1 MRKLLLALLPLFIS
15 ILASANAALSIVALD
30 TGDQLIGE
38 ILPKSSQATLMLR
51 SPLLGEIKVPRARVI
66 SIQAKALK
74 PLIGKST
81 TVAQG
86 KLKNVGNSGIK
97 EESLIEERK
106 IIDKFLKFK
115 APNYW
120 SGNMRLGMNLSQGNR
135 KWKEAYAKGKL
146 EIDPKQSP
154 NFYRFSGS
162 YTYRQTERTN
172 GKEFKSTDKYDA
184 EFIYRRSFFE
194 NWFTQNAL
202 GYRAD
207 RVKGIDREVQVS
219 AGIGYEYRPSNRLKL
234 IFGGGGGIE
243 ELEADFEDARV
254 GQYPLAN
261 IFQEATWRPL
271 KRTSVIQKFNYYWDP
286 EDSDQFNYVLT
297 ATIRIRLTDLLGFE
311 FSYNKSYDSD
321 VGITNSKDDEQWRNA
336 LVLYF

>member
-1 MRKLLLALLPLFIS
+1 MRKLQLALLPLFIF
-15 ILASANAALSIVALD
+15 ILASANAALSVVALD

-38 ILPKSSQATLMLR
+38 ILPRSSPATLILR
-51 SPLLGEIKVPRARVI
+51 SPILGEIKVPRARVI
-66 SIQAKALK
+66 SIKAKALK
-74 PLIGKST
+74 PLNGKTT

-86 KLKNVGNSGIK
+86 KPKYVEDSEVKK
-97 EESLIEERK
+97 ESITEERK
-106 IIDKFLKFK
+106 VIDKFLKFK
-115 APNYW
+115 APSYW

-135 KWKEAYAKGKL
+135 KWKEAYTKGKL
-146 EIDPKQSP
+146 EIDPKQSS
-154 NFYRFSGS
+154 NFFRFSGS

-172 GKEFKSTDKYDA
+172 GKEYKSTDKYDA

-219 AGIGYEYRPSNRLKL
+219 AGVGYEYKPSNRFKL

-243 ELEADFEDARV
+243 ELKADFADARE
-254 GQYPLAN
+254 GQFPLAN

-271 KRTSVIQKFNYYWDP
+271 KRTSVLQKFSYYWDP

-297 ATIRIRLTDLLGFE
+297 TAIRIRMTDLLGFE

-321 VGITNSKDDEQWRNA
+321 VGISNSKDDEQWRNA

>member
-1 MRKLLLALLPLFIS
+1 MRKLLFALLPQFIF
-15 ILASANAALSIVALD
+15 ILASANATLSVVALD

-38 ILPKSSQATLMLR
+38 ILPGSSPATLILR
-51 SPLLGEIKVPRARVI
+51 SPLFGEIKVPRARVI
-66 SIQAKALK
+66 SMQVKAPK
-74 PLIGKST
+74 PLIGRST
-81 TVAQG
+81 TVAKG
-86 KLKNVGNSGIK
+86 KSSNVENSEIK
-97 EESLIEERK
+97 KESIIEERK
-106 IIDKFLKFK
+106 IIDEFLKFK
-115 APNYW
+115 APSYW

-135 KWKEAYAKGKL
+135 KWKEAYTKGKL

-162 YTYRQTERTN
+162 YTYRQSERTN
-172 GKEFKSTDKYDA
+172 GQEFKSTDKYDA

-219 AGIGYEYRPSNRLKL
+219 AGIGYEYKPSNRFKL

-243 ELEADFEDARV
+243 ELDADFQDARV

-271 KRTSVIQKFNYYWDP
+271 KRTSVIQKFSYNWDP

-297 ATIRIRLTDLLGFE
+297 AAIRIRLTDLLGFE

-321 VGITNSKDDEQWRNA
+321 VGISNSKDDEHWRNA
-336 LVLYF
+336 LVFYF

>member
-1 MRKLLLALLPLFIS
+1 MRKLLLALLPLFIFT
-15 ILASANAALSIVALD
+15 LASTNAGLSVVALD

-38 ILPKSSQATLMLR
+38 ILLESSPATLMLR

-66 SIQAKALK
+66 SIKAKALK
-74 PLIGKST
+74 PLIGKTT
-81 TVAQG
+81 TVVQG
-86 KLKNVGNSGIK
+86 KPKNVEDSEIK
-97 EESLIEERK
+97 KGSITEERK
-106 IIDKFLKFK
+106 IIDKFLKIK
-115 APNYW
+115 APSYW

-135 KWKEAYAKGKL
+135 KWKEAYTKGKL

-194 NWFTQNAL
+194 NWFTQNSL

-219 AGIGYEYRPSNRLKL
+219 AGIGYEYEPSNRFKI

-243 ELEADFEDARV
+243 ELEADFESARA

-261 IFQEATWRPL
+261 VFQEATWRPL
-271 KRTSVIQKFNYYWDP
+271 KRTSVIQKFSYYWDP
-286 EDSDQFNYVLT
+286 KDSDQFNYVLT
-297 ATIRIRLTDLLGFE
+297 AAIRIRLTDLLGFE
-311 FSYNKSYDSD
+311 FSYSKSYDSD
-321 VGITNSKDDEQWRNA
+321 VGISNSKDDEQWRNA
-336 LVLYF
+336 LVFYF